1 MKKTTKRLN
10 LILFTF
16 IAIAIMITGC
26 GTKTADSGASAD
38 TSAAASASVSSTAAS
53 STAAAESTE
62 AASTDSKPQIELLV
76 SAAASLTDV
85 AAEIAENYSKLVP
98 NVKITYTF
106 GASGALQTQIEEG
119 APSDIF
125 MSAGKKQ
132 MTALADKS
140 LVVDGANKDLLVN
153 KVVLIT
159 PKDSTKDIKSFEDA
173 ASDKV
178 SKIAL
183 GDPASVPVGQY
194 SEEVFTSLGILDKV
208 KAKANYGSDVRQVLT
223 WVEGGEVDCG
233 VVYSTDAMTS
243 DKISVVCEA
252 PKDSHKPIV
261 YPVAVLKSSKH
272 QEEAKAFLDYLST
285 PECKALFEKYGFAM
299 N

>member
-1 MKKTTKRLN
+1 MKKTTKKLY
-10 LILFTF
+10 LILFAV
-16 IAIAIMITGC
+16 IAIAIMVTGC
-26 GTKTADSGASAD
+26 GAKTADSGASTD
-38 TSAAASASVSSTAAS
+38 TSAAVSTAAVS
-53 STAAAESTE
+53 ASAAESTAAA
-62 AASTDSKPQIELLV
+62 TDSKPEVELLV

-85 AAEIAENYSKLVP
+85 AAEIAESYSKLVP

-132 MTALADKS
+132 MTALADKG
-140 LVVDGANKDLLVN
+140 LVAEGTNKDLLVN

-159 PKDSTKDIKSFEDA
+159 PKDSQKDIKSFEDI

-178 SKIAL
+178 SRIAL

-194 SEEVFTSLGILDKV
+194 SEEVFTTLGILDKV

-252 PKDSHKPIV
+252 PQGSHKSIV
-261 YPVAVLKSSKH
+261 YPVAVLKNSKL
-272 QEEAKAFLDYLST
+272 QDEAKAFIDYLST
-285 PECKALFEKYGFAM
+285 PECKVLFEKYGFAV

>member
-1 MKKTTKRLN
+1 MNKTTKKIN
-10 LILFTF
+10 LILFAVIT
-16 IAIAIMITGC
+16 IAIMITGC
-26 GTKTADSGASAD
+26 GAKTADSGAS
-38 TSAAASASVSSTAAS
+38 TGTAAVSSTAAG
-53 STAAAESTE
+53 STAAASESTT
-62 AASTDSKPQIELLV
+62 AAVSTDSKPEVELLI

-85 AAEIAENYSKLVP
+85 AAEISESYSKLVP

-132 MTALADKS
+132 MTTLVDKG
-140 LVVDGANKDLLVN
+140 LVVEDANKDLLVN

-173 ASDKV
+173 AADKV

-194 SEEVFTSLGILDKV
+194 SEEVFTSLGIHDKV

-233 VVYSTDAMTS
+233 VVYSTDALTS

-261 YPVAVLKSSKH
+261 YPVAVLKNSKH

-285 PECKALFEKYGFAM
+285 PECKALFEKYGFAL